1 MKIFILL
8 SSFLLIISS
17 NAKAQNW
24 ILKKNKGGVKVFT
37 KVNPQSP
44 FNLLKAESEIDV
56 PLLEVLNLVFDVSR
70 HTAWVYNAVKSVPVK
85 KKSQYDIVYYGETY
99 APWPVSNRDLVI
111 HLTAITDS
119 LTGICI
125 IKAISEPKLK
135 PEVDGKIRVPRSVA
149 EWKLVPLTNKTTQI
163 TYTLDIDPGGSLPAW
178 LVNFATV
185 EGPYLSFI
193 KMKELLQK

>member
-1 MKIFILL
+1 M
-8 SSFLLIISS
+8 
-17 NAKAQNW
+17 
-24 ILKKNKGGVKVFT
+24 
-37 KVNPQSP
+37 
-44 FNLLKAESEIDV
+44 
-56 PLLEVLNLVFDVSR
+56 
-70 HTAWVYNAVKSVPVK
+70 
-85 KKSQYDIVYYGETY
+85 
-99 APWPVSNRDLVI
+99 SNRDLVI